1 MIVELRHLRYFVTVA
16 AERSF
21 SRASEKLH
29 IAQPPLSRQIQQ
41 LEQELGTQL
50 LHRGR
55 PITLTDSG
63 RYFFEQAVQVLQR
76 TDEIRAMTRRIGTGK
91 KRQFGIGFVAS
102 TLYDVLPELIRR
114 FRLTVPGV
122 EIVLTELTTLEQAA
136 ALKVGRIDIGFGR
149 LRFDDDGLARRV
161 IHEEKLA
168 VAVPRGHFLVRRR
181 KPLKLKHT
189 LDVPLILY
197 PNAPRPSY
205 ADQVLSFY
213 RKLGLEPK
221 VGFEVR
227 ELQTALGL
235 VAADVGI
242 ALVPSSVRR
251 LGRDDVEYLAL
262 DESDITSP
270 IIMSYRANDTSPL
283 LANILKLVQ
292 EFEPRAS
299 VDA

>member
-1 MIVELRHLRYFVTVA
+1 
-16 AERSF
+16 
-21 SRASEKLH
+21 
-29 IAQPPLSRQIQQ
+29 
-41 LEQELGTQL
+41 
-50 LHRGR
+50 
-55 PITLTDSG
+55 
-63 RYFFEQAVQVLQR
+63 
-76 TDEIRAMTRRIGTGK
+76 
-91 KRQFGIGFVAS
+91 
-102 TLYDVLPELIRR
+102 
-114 FRLTVPGV
+114 
-122 EIVLTELTTLEQAA
+122 
-136 ALKVGRIDIGFGR
+136 
-149 LRFDDDGLARRV
+149 
-161 IHEEKLA
+161 
-168 VAVPRGHFLVRRR
+168 
-181 KPLKLKHT
+181 
-189 LDVPLILY
+189 VPLILY

-262 DESDITSP
+262 DEPDITSP

-283 LANILKLVQ
+283 LAKILKLVQ
-292 EFEPRAS
+292 EFEPRPR